1 MLSRHVA
8 TSAVKEYFID
18 FITLNLEELLNLSCF
33 QLVDVLSA
41 IANGE

>member
-18 FITLNLEELLNLSCF
+18 FNMLNLKGLLNPSCF
-33 QLVDVLSA
+33 QLIDVLSA
-41 IANGE
+41 VANSE